1 MNPEPPSDQVRRSF
15 QLSGPVDRF
24 VTPTCQKARQVYTM
38 QRRKRVGGVGRIGL
52 VGGGEHV
59 TVSKKVP
66 AGNADLQVPVAPT
79 LWAGYCSDRLSHS
92 SSFAPTGNDKVG
104 WPLWTTST
112 NQKFIHCGLN
122 GAFHLLILKIVVTV
136 VTTINLHN
144 LQECKLINF
153 LETDVIM

>member
-79 LWAGYCSDRLSHS
+79 LLEPGIVQIAYLIRRVSRRLEMTKLDGLCGPLRQIKN
-92 SSFAPTGNDKVG
+92 SFIAV
-104 WPLWTTST
+104 
-112 NQKFIHCGLN
+112 
-122 GAFHLLILKIVVTV
+122 
-136 VTTINLHN
+136 
-144 LQECKLINF
+144 
-153 LETDVIM
+153 